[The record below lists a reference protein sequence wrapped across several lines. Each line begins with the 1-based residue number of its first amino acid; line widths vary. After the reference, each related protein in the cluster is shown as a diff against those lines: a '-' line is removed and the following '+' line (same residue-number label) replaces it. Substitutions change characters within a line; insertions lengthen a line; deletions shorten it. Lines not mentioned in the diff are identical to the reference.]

1 MLTVLAP
8 WIYRARAAA
17 EHRNHWWQEIRVT
30 TTDTGITPP
39 AVPVH
44 PYPTKT
50 DEVADKPVADRGGNF
65 GRLAR
70 TGVMDD
76 FLRISLGT
84 SVAGISAEH
93 WIKFFR
99 IYSEPRDDAKIDQW
113 LQRRMT
119 GILRRGAPEEARRVL
134 ELLRELGRLLRT
146 D

>member
-1 MLTVLAP
+1 M
-8 WIYRARAAA
+8 
-17 EHRNHWWQEIRVT
+17 
-30 TTDTGITPP
+30 
-39 AVPVH
+39 
-44 PYPTKT
+44 
-50 DEVADKPVADRGGNF
+50 ADPG

-99 IYSEPRDDAKIDQW
+99 IYAEPRDDAKIDQW

-119 GILRRGAPEEARRVL
+119 GSLRRGAPEEARRVL